1 MTDLY
6 DLEVRLDKILHVLE
20 EMNDRSKYF
29 RLEEAKQILDEL
41 KEMNARDRVEE
52 YKKKHPSDSNREDH
66 ET

>member
-1 MTDLY
+1 M
-6 DLEVRLDKILHVLE
+6 LE

-41 KEMNARDRVEE
+41 KEMNARAREEE
-52 YKKKHPSDSNREDH
+52 YKKTHPSDSNREDH